1 MSKDIQKNILKK
13 ENVYGGGVIIYK
25 IYIISTKYESVEMVE
40 VRQKVE
46 KCNANADWNIILRM
60 DEIENFSFIY
70 QI

>member
-13 ENVYGGGVIIYK
+13 ENVYGEGVIIYK

-46 KCNANADWNIILRM
+46 KCNEMQMQTGI
-60 DEIENFSFIY
+60 
-70 QI
+70 